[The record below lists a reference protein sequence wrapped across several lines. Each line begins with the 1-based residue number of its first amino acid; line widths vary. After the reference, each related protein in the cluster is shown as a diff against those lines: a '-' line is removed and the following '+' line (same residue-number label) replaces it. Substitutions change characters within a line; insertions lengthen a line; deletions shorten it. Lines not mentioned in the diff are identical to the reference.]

1 MSNNTLLYIAGPT
14 AVGKTALS
22 LSLAQHFD
30 TEILSCDSRQFYS
43 EMSIGTAVPTIK
55 ERERI
60 PHHFIQHQSIQ
71 NPYTVG
77 DYEREALQKLESLFS
92 DKKTVLLVGGS
103 GLYADAL
110 MYGIDSFPEVPKEVR
125 KEMRLLF
132 ESQGIEALHQL
143 LKEKDPVYYQQ
154 VDLNNPVRLLR
165 ALEVCVSSSQPYS
178 SFLKKTQ
185 KPRPFKIKIICIKA
199 PRSLLYERI
208 NVRVDTMVTQGLVE
222 EVKKLLPYKDAT
234 PLRTVGYQELFPFIE
249 GKTGI
254 DEALELVKRNS
265 RRYAKRQ
272 ITWFNKYDEALRI
285 PHSLSSEKVIA
296 LLEKTWQLKR
306 N

>member
-132 ESQGIEALHQL
+132 ESQG
-143 LKEKDPVYYQQ
+143 
-154 VDLNNPVRLLR
+154 
-165 ALEVCVSSSQPYS
+165 
-178 SFLKKTQ
+178 
-185 KPRPFKIKIICIKA
+185 
-199 PRSLLYERI
+199 
-208 NVRVDTMVTQGLVE
+208 
-222 EVKKLLPYKDAT
+222 
-234 PLRTVGYQELFPFIE
+234 
-249 GKTGI
+249 
-254 DEALELVKRNS
+254 
-265 RRYAKRQ
+265 
-272 ITWFNKYDEALRI
+272 
-285 PHSLSSEKVIA
+285 
-296 LLEKTWQLKR
+296 
-306 N
+306 